1 MKPDPTAR
9 TGRRGAS
16 PKKCLKKSS
25 GERSPGRP
33 LLRSGIAG
41 PSVLRLVLMF
51 TTAGFASLLRR
62 TQSGARVGA
71 LWAAGRSVHSG
82 VLDALVKPQWGTS
95 PTSDAT
101 AARITMGATQRRRL
115 RVTFI
120 VPFASLVGWSG
131 LVVDNWFVSSW
142 RGPDP
147 PVIADV
153 RVGDIILRAKSSLAA
168 VV

>member
-16 PKKCLKKSS
+16 SKKRLKKSS
-25 GERSPGRP
+25 GERSSGRP
-33 LLRSGIAG
+33 PLRFGIAG

-120 VPFASLVGWSG
+120 VSSASFSGWSLITRSSHRG
-131 LVVDNWFVSSW
+131 VVLT
-142 RGPDP
+142 RQ
-147 PVIADV
+147 
-153 RVGDIILRAKSSLAA
+153 L
-168 VV
+168 